1 MVIGAVGGEIRLRT
15 KHFVHHIQAA
25 HGEEITEKKLASF
38 REQLWS
44 GGEET
49 VIPTVESGE
58 GRGSLCCAALHSL
71 RTGLQ
76 PGPQKGTPPPF
87 PPPSTPSTPSMTPPP
102 PPIRGQSSTSAL
114 MDFNYGRWTRSILKA
129 VLTRKEKK
137 RFVAIYKPFK

>member
-1 MVIGAVGGEIRLRT
+1 VVIGAVGGEIRLRT

-76 PGPQKGTPPPF
+76 PGPQKGTPPL
-87 PPPSTPSTPSMTPPP
+87 PPSLHTLHTQHDASPPANQRP
-102 PPIRGQSSTSAL
+102 ELHLCLNG
-114 MDFNYGRWTRSILKA
+114 F
-129 VLTRKEKK
+129 
-137 RFVAIYKPFK
+137 